1 MVSDI
6 VMSTT
11 NELIMMTSASKYVNQ
26 TLGVALRIGCTC
38 ARFIRISVHVIY
50 KCLHCTLF

>member
-1 MVSDI
+1 MVNDI

-38 ARFIRISVHVIY
+38 ARFIRM
-50 KCLHCTLF
+50 CTCDL